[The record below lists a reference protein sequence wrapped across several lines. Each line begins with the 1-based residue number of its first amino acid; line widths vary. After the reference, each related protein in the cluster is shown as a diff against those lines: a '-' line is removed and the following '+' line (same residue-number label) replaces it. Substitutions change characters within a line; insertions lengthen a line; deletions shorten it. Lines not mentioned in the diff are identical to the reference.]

1 MTNKKI
7 IENIIFNARWILVL
21 FYFKLYWTLIK
32 LLYYFWIGNVS
43 IELVMQTLED
53 IDLIM
58 IANLVKMVLTGS
70 YNSFISK
77 EHGFKN
83 ENNSSGQLK
92 IKILT
97 SMMSIIAISS
107 LKNSLETHSI
117 SWDNILKQLA
127 IFLSFTIAAFVLA
140 KIDYLHVKSELK
152 EHNNIH

>member
-1 MTNKKI
+1 
-7 IENIIFNARWILVL
+7 
-21 FYFKLYWTLIK
+21 
-32 LLYYFWIGNVS
+32 
-43 IELVMQTLED
+43 
-53 IDLIM
+53 
-58 IANLVKMVLTGS
+58 MVLTGS